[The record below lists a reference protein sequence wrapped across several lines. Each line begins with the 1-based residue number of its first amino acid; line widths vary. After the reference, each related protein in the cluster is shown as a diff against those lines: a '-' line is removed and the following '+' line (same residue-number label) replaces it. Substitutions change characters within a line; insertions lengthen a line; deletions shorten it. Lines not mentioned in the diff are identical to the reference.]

1 MTTKRLLRALK
12 REMKSNARK
21 IEELSKNKHSHMFD
35 IASIIF

>member
-1 MTTKRLLRALK
+1 MAAHRKYLK
-12 REMKSNARK
+12 PAEIKFSFK